1 MDELLETITEAETI
15 NPKFR
20 VWITTE
26 AHPHF
31 PISVLQVQQI
41 LIPQNIDLILCF
53 LKTSSI
59 TYIILYFINVQHFLD
74 FDVISYFVLALK
86 NTTLLFSEIYCC
98 FFPIYLLHSVGF
110 DQVYE

>member
-31 PISVLQVQQI
+31 PISVLQVEQI
-41 LIPQNIDLILCF
+41 LIPGNRDQIRCYLRLHLLLICLTSLTRAKCGTRSTLCWKVGNISRSTELF
-53 LKTSSI
+53 
-59 TYIILYFINVQHFLD
+59 
-74 FDVISYFVLALK
+74 AL
-86 NTTLLFSEIYCC
+86 
-98 FFPIYLLHSVGF
+98 
-110 DQVYE
+110 

>member
-31 PISVLQVQQI
+31 PISVLQVEQI
-41 LIPQNIDLILCF
+41 IIPGNIDQIPRFLRLHPLLISYCI
-53 LKTSSI
+53 S
-59 TYIILYFINVQHFLD
+59 VQHFLD
-74 FDVISYFVLALK
+74 FDLISHFVIALK
-86 NTTLLFSEIYCC
+86 NTTIA
-98 FFPIYLLHSVGF
+98 I
-110 DQVYE
+110 